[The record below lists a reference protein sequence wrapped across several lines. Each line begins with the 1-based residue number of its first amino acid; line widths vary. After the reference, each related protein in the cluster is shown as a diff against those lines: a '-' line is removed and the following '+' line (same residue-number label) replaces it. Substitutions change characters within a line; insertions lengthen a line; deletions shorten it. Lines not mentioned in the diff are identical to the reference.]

1 MIGLN
6 ALKDLSNVSEMSA
19 ALIPRSRGPSIDINI
34 NVQNENIPRGFTT
47 IDMDPGLSFDES
59 DDD

>member
-1 MIGLN
+1 M
-6 ALKDLSNVSEMSA
+6 KDLSNVSEMSA
-19 ALIPRSRGPSIDINI
+19 AIIPRSRGPSIDINI